1 MMCRRTCLCTDINGF
16 GGRTRR
22 ISMNYTEITT
32 CKNFIKLNEYLIKID
47 AIDAI
52 NVYDIEYEY
61 KDAIFYIQL
70 FLRGREYPLELKYD
84 NITER
89 DNDFENLAKK
99 ISII

>member
-1 MMCRRTCLCTDINGF
+1 
-16 GGRTRR
+16 
-22 ISMNYTEITT
+22 MNYTEIINS
-32 CKNFIKLNEYLIKID
+32 KDFIKLSNYLIRVD

-61 KDAIFYIQL
+61 RDAIFYIQL
-70 FLRGREYPLELKYD
+70 FLRGREHSLELKYD

-89 DNDFENLAKK
+89 DKDFEDLAKK

>member
-1 MMCRRTCLCTDINGF
+1 MTCRRTCLCTDINGF
-16 GGRTRR
+16 DGRARR
-22 ISMNYTEITT
+22 ISVNYTEITT

-61 KDAIFYIQL
+61 KGSFFYIKL
-70 FLRGREYPLELKYD
+70 FLRGQARSIEIKYD
-84 NITER
+84 NMQER
-89 DNDFENLAKK
+89 DNDFEKLAKR